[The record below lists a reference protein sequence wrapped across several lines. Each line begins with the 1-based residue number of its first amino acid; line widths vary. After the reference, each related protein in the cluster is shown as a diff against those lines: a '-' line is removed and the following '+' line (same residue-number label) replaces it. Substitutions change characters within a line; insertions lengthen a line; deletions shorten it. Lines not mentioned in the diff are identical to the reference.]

1 MDCQDCHFGVTV
13 SMVVMIPATS
23 LIAGFK
29 HEIKEK
35 VFGFGKNEKHEI
47 RIISRNDKKSHSN
60 G

>member
-1 MDCQDCHFGVTV
+1 
-13 SMVVMIPATS
+13 MIPATS

-47 RIISRNDKKSHSN
+47 RIISRNDKKSHYKSYDL
-60 G
+60 